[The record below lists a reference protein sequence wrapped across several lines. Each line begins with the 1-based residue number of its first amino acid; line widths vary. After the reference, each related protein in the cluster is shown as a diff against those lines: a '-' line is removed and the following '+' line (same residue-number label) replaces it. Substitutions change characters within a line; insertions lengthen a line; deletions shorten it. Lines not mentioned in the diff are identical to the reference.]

1 MNNYCLSGKK
11 KLLLTC
17 FFNFFLIAFSFL
29 KSSLVFGQLSCPN
42 GELTIDNY
50 VAISSP
56 TQVLGSP
63 DNSNYYYSGN
73 TPLVLEYAEE
83 FTEGAIITF
92 SGYYS
97 QFDEPLT
104 IEFGN
109 SNTVFNT
116 TKVVTPIFPEDVMGE
131 VTITVPNGV
140 GIDTAAGYK
149 WLRLVGKGWDG
160 FNTTRIYLDAV
171 KIKTTKCNPCTAG
184 AEAPSFLTNPTAS
197 ITGQATFDLSTFD
210 ATVTNK
216 GTKNVKWYYFLPAS
230 VDSEIPNGTQVL
242 SGKYYAAFEGDDN
255 GSPCYSD
262 ATEFTIISDFDG
274 DSIIDDIDIDDDN
287 DGILDKFE
295 CTTDLTSSGSFE
307 YDHTVT
313 TGDFNGTWGIEK
325 ANDDSFYTVHLED
338 QMPTA
343 NPNIGQK
350 DDWIFHESVDW
361 TQGQYIVSSNQQA
374 NDYHPTVKQS
384 ITDGGAFIIFSLN
397 NEAIS
402 NNLTG
407 LTIGENYEFTYEMG
421 FLPRYSDAGSIS
433 SYAPSTYVDITGGD
447 VLTSDDPDFGAYAIT
462 DFPSTVSKISQPL
475 DPNWKVYMVI
485 FKATSTSVNV
495 KLGTNSSDV
504 VTIDAVKVVR
514 FPIDPICTRGLNTD
528 ADGDGCDDGTEA
540 GLIALTPAEIAMGVG
555 VNGLYDALETSVDSG
570 ILKDPIDL
578 TTNPYDKD
586 KQGSDCSSSD
596 PCTIGATLGTV
607 TPNDPDADGINNVCD
622 LDDDNDGISDTV
634 ENINNKN
641 PDTDADA
648 DGIPLYLDDDDTNAA
663 IGDVNNN
670 IEADFDTDNDGIPNH
685 LDLDADNDG
694 IYDVVEAGGTDT
706 NNDGKADHSGADYS
720 DTAGF
725 PDSTFFGLTPTNTNT
740 ITDNPADFLNIDS
753 DGDGCS
759 DANEAYGNA
768 NTDTNSDGTYGEVIT
783 SAEVDANGLV
793 TDAAYSA
800 PNANY
805 TTVSYIN
812 SVCYIDICTD
822 TAGTDTDNDGV
833 KDICDVDIDNDGILN
848 ENENCNSPVWGTA
861 PLTWT
866 TADDSGTIALAGGID
881 MSIDITTTASGD
893 LDASGGTALN
903 LSATGAGTLGT
914 LDDLGIFFNPDATQ
928 GTSPVKIQ
936 IDFTEKMYNLN
947 FKITDIDAG
956 GFGVRIDKVTIT
968 SDIGNPILTK
978 VSETSSSFTVANNQA
993 TAIRYVT
1000 SDKDNKG
1007 TILVQVPDGAKS
1019 ITIIYEEVGTA
1030 SDPGVRGI
1038 GILGDLKYCLDT
1050 DNDGT
1055 PDSND
1060 LDSDNDGCPDAVE
1073 ANENVT
1079 SAQLDANKRI
1089 DIANQ
1094 GGVDTN
1100 GVPNLVNSGG
1110 TADGS
1115 NNTQG
1120 QGTNTAVLTATK
1132 IEVKTQ
1138 PTNKVICLGGNAVF
1152 TAEMLSKSTTI
1163 FNAGVPD
1170 YTGITGNT
1178 IGLVYQWEEQI
1189 EGAGSWNVISN
1200 GGIYSNATTASL
1212 TLTNPLVT
1220 ASTNKYRLV
1229 TTSTSNTC
1237 AEVISSEVEI
1247 VVNACKTIA
1256 TDDNFSGNED
1266 AGDITGNVITGNNG
1280 KGVDSDSES
1289 DPLTI
1294 ESATVDANGDGTPTA
1309 LTLGTP
1315 TVIKDA
1321 SNENIGTITLN
1332 TNGDLVFAPETNY
1345 NGTVPT
1351 INYVV
1356 TDGTNTDDADVVIR
1370 VTAVN
1375 DTFDDLDETSTGL
1388 EEATQTG
1395 NVLDGKT
1402 VDTNGLPL
1410 SVTDFSIGTQTGT
1423 VGSAL
1428 TIANV
1433 GTIQIDANGAYEF
1446 IPVANYNGDVPAV
1459 NYTVSNT
1466 ETTNDSKLD
1475 IKVTAVNDTFDDL
1488 DETSTGLEEATQT
1501 GNVLDGKTVDTNGL
1515 PLSVTDFS
1523 IGTQT
1528 GTVGSA
1534 LTIANV
1540 GTIQIDANGAYEFIP
1555 VANYNGDV
1563 PAVNYT
1569 VSNTETTN
1577 DSKLDIKVTAVDDE
1591 TVIKDDTAT
1600 TDEEVAVTIDVLK
1613 NDTDVDGNTATL
1625 VSATNGTNGTTSIVN
1640 GKIVY
1645 TPNENFH
1652 GVDTFTYTNSEG
1664 NTATVKVTV
1673 NPINDVF
1680 TDENETETIDEGA
1693 TLNDSVLTGTTSAD
1707 GVVTVK
1713 SASVDINGD
1722 GTPTA
1727 LTIGTPTVI
1736 KDDKGNPIGTI
1747 TLNADGTYKFE
1758 AATDYNGTVPT
1769 VNYTLTDGSGDDV
1782 NSTLDIKI
1790 TPKDDAFTDE
1800 NETETIDEGATLN
1813 DSVLT
1818 GTTSADGVVTVK
1830 SASVDINGDG
1840 TPTALTIGTPTV
1852 IKDDK
1857 GNPIGTITL
1866 NADGTYKFEA
1876 ATDYNG

>member
-1 MNNYCLSGKK
+1 MNNYYLSGKNK
-11 KLLLTC
+11 FLLTC
-17 FFNFFLIAFSFL
+17 FFKFFLIAFSFL
-29 KSSLVFGQLSCPN
+29 IPSLVSAQCAN
-42 GELTIDNY
+42 GEIVIEGYATG
-50 VAISSP
+50 SSA

-63 DNSNYYYSGN
+63 DNSNFYYSGN
-73 TPLVLEYAEE
+73 TPLVLEYTEE
-83 FTEGAIITF
+83 FIEGSVITF
-92 SGYYS
+92 TGYYS
-97 QFDEPLT
+97 QYNRPLT

-109 SNTVFNT
+109 SNSTFNAMT
-116 TKVVTPIFPEDVMGE
+116 VVTPIFPNSMGE
-131 VTITVPNGV
+131 VTITVPIGA
-140 GIDTAAGYK
+140 GIVTGAGYK
-149 WLRLVGKGWDG
+149 WLRLVGEGWGG
-160 FNTTRIYLDAV
+160 FNMTRIYLDAV
-171 KIKTTKCNPCTAG
+171 KIATTKCNPCSAGLIKPILNPVPVATGQTVFNLNTYATVTNTGSKTVSWHSGTPATTGNKIADVTTVSSGTYYAVFSGDNLGTPCFTDTTEFIIPCTVG
-184 AEAPSFLTNPTAS
+184 AEAPSFQKNPTAP
-197 ITGQATFDLSTFD
+197 ITGEATYNLSAFD

-262 ATEFTIISDFDG
+262 ATEFTIISDFD
-274 DSIIDDIDIDDDN
+274 DDGIVDTIDIDDDN
-287 DGILDKFE
+287 DGILDKLE

-307 YDHTVT
+307 YDHTTVFEST
-313 TGDFNGTWGIEK
+313 RQFVGWSVKT
-325 ANDDSFYTVHLED
+325 ANDGSSYTVHLEEQLPQD
-338 QMPTA
+338 PVV
-343 NPNIGQK
+343 NLVGKK
-350 DDWIFHESVDW
+350 DDWLFHDSVDW
-361 TQGQYIVSSNQQA
+361 TEGQYINQSDNDA
-374 NDYHPTVKQS
+374 NTKHPVIKKST
-384 ITDGGAFIIFSLN
+384 TDGGAFIIFSRGS
-397 NEAIS
+397 EAIS

-407 LTIGENYEFTYEMG
+407 LTINQNYTFIYEMG
-421 FLPRYSDAGSIS
+421 LLPVYDDSGNANRYN
-433 SYAPSTYVDITGGD
+433 PSTYVNITGGD
-447 VLTSDDPDFGAYAIT
+447 ILTTDNPDFSTYSMG
-462 DFPSTVSKISQPL
+462 DFPVSVTPSSSPL
-475 DPNWKVYMVI
+475 DPNWKVYRVI

-495 KLGTNSSDV
+495 KLGSGNTDAV
-504 VTIDAVKVVR
+504 ITIDAVEVTR
-514 FPIDPICTRGLNTD
+514 FPIDPICTRSLSTD
-528 ADGDGCDDGTEA
+528 ADGDGCDDTVEA

-768 NTDTNSDGTYGEVIT
+768 NTDTNSDGTYGGVIT
-783 SAEVDANGLV
+783 LAEVDANGLV

-1050 DNDGT
+1050 DKDGT

-1152 TAEMLSKSTTI
+1152 TAEILSKSTTI

-1247 VVNACKTIA
+1247 VVNACKTTA
-1256 TDDNFSGNED
+1256 TNDNFSGDED
-1266 AGDITGNVITGNNG
+1266 AGDITGNVITGSNG
-1280 KGVDSDSES
+1280 NGVDSDSEN
-1289 DPLTI
+1289 DKLTI
-1294 ESATVDANGDGTPTA
+1294 ASATVDANGDGTPTT
-1309 LTLGTP
+1309 LSLGTP

-1321 SNENIGTITLN
+1321 LGNPIGTITLN
-1332 TNGDLVFAPETNY
+1332 GDGSLVFEPETNY
-1345 NGTVPT
+1345 NGAVPT

-1356 TDGTNTDDADVVIR
+1356 TDGTNTDDADIVIT
-1370 VTAVN
+1370 VTSV
-1375 DTFDDLDETSTGL
+1375 DDPFDDLDETSTGL

-1410 SVTDFSIGTQTGT
+1410 SITNFSVGTQTGT

-1459 NYTVSNT
+1459 NYTVN
-1466 ETTNDSKLD
+1466 
-1475 IKVTAVNDTFDDL
+1475 
-1488 DETSTGLEEATQT
+1488 
-1501 GNVLDGKTVDTNGL
+1501 
-1515 PLSVTDFS
+1515 
-1523 IGTQT
+1523 
-1528 GTVGSA
+1528 
-1534 LTIANV
+1534 
-1540 GTIQIDANGAYEFIP
+1540 
-1555 VANYNGDV
+1555 
-1563 PAVNYT
+1563 
-1569 VSNTETTN
+1569 NTETTN

-1664 NTATVKVTV
+1664 NIAT
-1673 NPINDVF
+1673 
-1680 TDENETETIDEGA
+1680 
-1693 TLNDSVLTGTTSAD
+1693 
-1707 GVVTVK
+1707 
-1713 SASVDINGD
+1713 
-1722 GTPTA
+1722 
-1727 LTIGTPTVI
+1727 
-1736 KDDKGNPIGTI
+1736 
-1747 TLNADGTYKFE
+1747 
-1758 AATDYNGTVPT
+1758 
-1769 VNYTLTDGSGDDV
+1769 
-1782 NSTLDIKI
+1782 
-1790 TPKDDAFTDE
+1790 
-1800 NETETIDEGATLN
+1800 
-1813 DSVLT
+1813 
-1818 GTTSADGVVTVK
+1818 
-1830 SASVDINGDG
+1830 
-1840 TPTALTIGTPTV
+1840 
-1852 IKDDK
+1852 
-1857 GNPIGTITL
+1857 
-1866 NADGTYKFEA
+1866 
-1876 ATDYNG
+1876 

>member
-1713 SASVDINGD
+1713 SASVDING
-1722 GTPTA
+1722 
-1727 LTIGTPTVI
+1727 
-1736 KDDKGNPIGTI
+1736 
-1747 TLNADGTYKFE
+1747 
-1758 AATDYNGTVPT
+1758 
-1769 VNYTLTDGSGDDV
+1769 
-1782 NSTLDIKI
+1782 
-1790 TPKDDAFTDE
+1790 
-1800 NETETIDEGATLN
+1800 
-1813 DSVLT
+1813 
-1818 GTTSADGVVTVK
+1818 
-1830 SASVDINGDG
+1830 
-1840 TPTALTIGTPTV
+1840 
-1852 IKDDK
+1852 
-1857 GNPIGTITL
+1857 
-1866 NADGTYKFEA
+1866 
-1876 ATDYNG
+1876 